1 MFRRE
6 AGLIIRHRAIITF
19 IISVGLVLTVA
30 PSMPSSALT
39 FKKGESIAFSK
50 REESGS
56 SSGASECDP
65 DKGEAYLFDDPAEEC
80 VKPDYG
86 NWKVIHKNSRKKNEK
101 AFPAYY
107 QLRKQAKA
115 LKLPKQYHLFEWHE
129 AYHGNANFTHLP
141 ACKDRKGS
149 ARDLNPDLVPAY
161 LPEKVVA
168 DTSVNYAGGRNN
180 EIFDEVGH
188 ANLPIG
194 MACQGGD
201 AIACDRVVEIL
212 HEGAR
217 SDRLRFDDNLRW
229 RHQTAYM
236 VNNHLLLP
244 TLNFYAFAIAKAPS
258 WNETVHAEIGE
269 WLARVVAD
277 SDEYMYYGFGY
288 YEGPLWHEIK
298 SITNHVT
305 MQGAVRMAYGILWN
319 DPERVVEG
327 LNLYKYR
334 LETVRE
340 DASMASETRRGSMAL
355 NYQNQGITD
364 IVLIAEMAAAIGID
378 LYSYRNRRG
387 QDIHDVAEFVIR
399 THIEDDLIRDYA
411 SARYAEGWFADMW
424 PEFNRKRNW
433 IGQKGTWYH
442 LYKLRFPDS
451 PVHRIVDRDETG
463 KLYLYDYSVLS
474 TLRHPTN
481 AGANPLCLS
490 QRPVAIEPVD
500 AENEIVFS
508 EPKRTWDV
516 RLSNVEPRGDSVV
529 GRAQIGTI
537 IRQYLPVRKFDVHFQ
552 VEPGSGTGRFALFEG
567 VSNDGD
573 PDSSGNPFSF
583 AMDDGIADRVRNQCG
598 VDLYAADGASYPTFD
613 LRDVMQTADR
623 DRPVTGLSDQ
633 ALCQMREYGRYGY
646 VDMVNMLSLIA
657 RGLQGRVED
666 RIHADDPGAMKLLQ
680 GLQSRLN

>member
-1 MFRRE
+1 M
-6 AGLIIRHRAIITF
+6 
-19 IISVGLVLTVA
+19 
-30 PSMPSSALT
+30 
-39 FKKGESIAFSK
+39 
-50 REESGS
+50 
-56 SSGASECDP
+56 
-65 DKGEAYLFDDPAEEC
+65 
-80 VKPDYG
+80 KPDYG

-115 LKLPKQYHLFEWHE
+115 LKPPKQYHLFEWHE
-129 AYHGNANFTHLP
+129 AYHVRNPP
-141 ACKDRKGS
+141 AGLQGQERR
-149 ARDLNPDLVPAY
+149 ARPEPDLVPAY

-188 ANLPIG
+188 AKSAWPAN
-194 MACQGGD
+194 

-364 IVLIAEMAAAIGID
+364 IVLIAEMAAAIVD

-399 THIEDDLIRDYA
+399 THIEDDLIGTTPRLA
-411 SARYAEGWFADMW
+411 MPKAGSPTCGPNSTASGTGSARRG
-424 PEFNRKRNW
+424 P
-433 IGQKGTWYH
+433 GTISTSCAF
-442 LYKLRFPDS
+442 RTARCIAS
-451 PVHRIVDRDETG
+451 STG
-463 KLYLYDYSVLS
+463 TKPASFIYDYSVLS

-583 AMDDGIADRVRNQCG
+583 AMDDGIADGVRNQCG